1 MADGNAVVGEAE
13 NGNATCLHAEDE
25 VRDGMVRSPAC
36 GTGARQHGHQI
47 SADPVQALEI
57 SSVDKR
63 WADAPARRCL
73 DGAGVF
79 FNGRKVAP
87 VGEKTTTSVGSSPSC
102 SSSHL
107 AARTTKLAVSCGR
120 AFSSSLVSS
129 KSEGPDGHDGHPPDS
144 VDLFG
149 AVSGRSCVTC
159 SFDVVS
165 NLRRR
170 KKRKKIPR
178 GRCER
183 PHGGARVDRKDYLEA
198 RVHGRVVINVQH
210 IPSKEGTITNVS
222 DWKAD
227 AAARRCSDGAG
238 CSLQKR
244 ETLYLG
250 SSPSSIVRSSPV
262 MGSLMIWSQRN
273 VPQ

>member
-1 MADGNAVVGEAE
+1 MGMRSWAQAE
-13 NGNATCLHAEDE
+13 NGNATCLHAE
-25 VRDGMVRSPAC
+25 GRSERRH
-36 GTGARQHGHQI
+36 GADHLHVAQVHDSSGHQI

-183 PHGGARVDRKDYLEA
+183 THGGARVDRKDYLEA
-198 RVHGRVVINVQH
+198 RVNGRVVINVQH

-227 AAARRCSDGAG
+227 AAPRRCSDGAG

-244 ETLYLG
+244 KHYTWVHRQAAL
-250 SSPSSIVRSSPV
+250 
-262 MGSLMIWSQRN
+262 
-273 VPQ
+273 